1 MACLHSQCI
10 FARCLLFISL
20 SLASAE
26 QVAAQAAQPACS
38 PSFAGSTA
46 DPSASNGNSVTADN
60 SNPALNSSTANSLQA
75 FIDPQTG
82 ELVSEPPGGRP
93 TLPDAPAAA
102 SRPELTEELRPDG
115 SAIMRMDDQFM
126 TPLQAEVIDQKLVVC
141 HGEEA
146 QHEQPR

>member
-1 MACLHSQCI
+1 MAGPPPLSLVG
-10 FARCLLFISL
+10 CLLILL
-20 SLASAE
+20 SFAVTVAAAEPDCSPNAPASA
-26 QVAAQAAQPACS
+26 AD
-38 PSFAGSTA
+38 STA
-46 DPSASNGNSVTADN
+46 G
-60 SNPALNSSTANSLQA
+60 LQA